1 MKTLI
6 TLAALLTL
14 FSIPTNSLMAAE
26 LEEGASAPDV
36 TQKTDANEKLNVS
49 EAAKEGYA
57 LVYFYPK
64 ADTPGCTKQACSLRD
79 EYEALTDKG
88 VTVIGVSADTV
99 ADQKAFKDKFDLPFT
114 LLADKDGTVIDAFGV
129 PKNPKGFSARRAFL
143 FKDGKLVYRDLK
155 GSTTDQAA
163 NILAIVK

>member
-14 FSIPTNSLMAAE
+14 STISLMAAE
-26 LEEGASAPDV
+26 LEEGAAAPDIS
-36 TQKTDANEKLNVS
+36 QKTDEGKNLNIS
-49 EAAKEGYA
+49 EAAKAGYA

-79 EYEALTDKG
+79 EYEALTGKG

-99 ADQKAFKDKFDLPFT
+99 EDQKAFKEKFNLTFT
-114 LLADKDGTVIDAFGV
+114 LLADKDGKVIDAFGV
-129 PKNPKGFSARRAFL
+129 PKNPKGLSARRAFL
-143 FKDGKLVYRDLK
+143 FKDGKLVYRDLE
-155 GSTTDQAA
+155 GATTEQAA

>member
-1 MKTLI
+1 MKTL
-6 TLAALLTL
+6 TALTTLLTI
-14 FSIPTNSLMAAE
+14 STASLMSTE
-26 LEEGASAPDV
+26 IEEGAAAPDV
-36 TQKTDANEKLNVS
+36 SQKTDADKKLNVS

-99 ADQKAFKDKFDLPFT
+99 ADQKAFKDKYDLPFT

-129 PKNPKGFSARRAFL
+129 PKNPEGFSARRAFL
-143 FKDGKLVYRDLK
+143 FKNGKLVYRDLK
-155 GSTTDQAA
+155 GSTSDQAA